1 MFEQNTEHVLIP
13 ICDHYH
19 SIKLHLSTPSTGW
32 QKESGYKKVAM
43 PLFQFLNGVKAG
55 GRWFKWGAH
64 MCELMWIDV
73 TVSAMNHAGCG

>member
-1 MFEQNTEHVLIP
+1 
-13 ICDHYH
+13 
-19 SIKLHLSTPSTGW
+19 
-32 QKESGYKKVAM
+32 M

-55 GRWFKWGAH
+55 GGWFEWGEH

>member
-55 GRWFKWGAH
+55 GEVVLSGVRI
-64 MCELMWIDV
+64 CV
-73 TVSAMNHAGCG
+73 N